1 MFGCGELVEGDEAM
15 RKCVEEP
22 GRPIQFRKK
31 LKLEMEKDAIVAHG
45 MSEFTKERLMECS
58 DSFSCYSCKECGLLA
73 IANPVENIWLC
84 RGCNNTTN
92 FARLQIPY
100 ASKLLMQELETMN
113 IGSRLITSQ
122 KLITH
127 KE

>member
-1 MFGCGELVEGDEAM
+1 MKGNEAT
-15 RKCVEEP
+15 RKCVEES

>member
-1 MFGCGELVEGDEAM
+1 
-15 RKCVEEP
+15 
-22 GRPIQFRKK
+22 
-31 LKLEMEKDAIVAHG
+31 MERDSIVAHG

-84 RGCNNTTN
+84 KGCNNTTN

-127 KE
+127 QSQP

>member
-1 MFGCGELVEGDEAM
+1 MILRGNAQWNKVKSTK
-15 RKCVEEP
+15 R
-22 GRPIQFRKK
+22 
-31 LKLEMEKDAIVAHG
+31 EMEKDAIVAHG
-45 MSEFTKERLMECS
+45 MSEFNKERLMECS

-73 IANPVENIWLC
+73 IANPEQNIWMC
-84 RGCNNTTN
+84 KGCNNTTS
-92 FARLQIPY
+92 FAKLQIPY

-127 KE
+127 QSTP

>member
-1 MFGCGELVEGDEAM
+1 MFGCGELVEGDEAT

-22 GRPIQFRKK
+22 GRSIQFRKK
-31 LKLEMEKDAIVAHG
+31 LKPEMEKDAIVAHG

-127 KE
+127 KQ